1 MDEQLASSSIVADA
15 VSRKGKGGRIGL
27 KTVHPRGQKRK
38 EHEANVD
45 VLSSQ
50 LSSALQTKKR
60 KTGGIRLDYFD

>member
-15 VSRKGKGGRIGL
+15 VSRKGKRR
-27 KTVHPRGQKRK
+27 KNWTENCAPRGQKRK
-38 EHEANVD
+38 EQEANVD

>member
-1 MDEQLASSSIVADA
+1 MDEELASSSLAADVAF
-15 VSRKGKGGRIGL
+15 RRGKGGRVGM

-38 EHEANVD
+38 EQEANVE

-50 LSSALQTKKR
+50 LSSALKTKKR